1 MAALELRSAG
11 MPNALVLF
19 RHSKEIV
26 MEFPIKTG
34 APASQKT
41 ACAILPVFDGRSLK
55 GPTREVDLACGGML
69 SELLKSGDAKA
80 RLGHTLLVP
89 RLQGAAAERVLLVG
103 CGKQADFD
111 AKRLCQALTAA
122 TRKLKESSLKE
133 ATSYLTYTRHRSL
146 NAYYAGRLCVESVR
160 AAIYSF
166 DELQTRSTSK
176 LKLTKLAI
184 AIADRKDTKEYRR
197 GIGEGRAI
205 ATGTEL
211 ARDLGNRP
219 PNVCTPSHLARAAR
233 ALGKQ
238 YDRIEVTV
246 LGRREMKRLGM
257 GALLSVTQGAE
268 EPPRFIVVRY
278 RGAPARTSPVVLCG
292 KGITF
297 DTGGIS
303 LKPPQKMDEMKF
315 DMCGAAG
322 VLGTM
327 AAVGELQPDLN
338 VIAIVPACENM
349 PGGRAARP
357 GDIVK
362 SLSGQTIEILN
373 TDAEGRLV
381 LADALTYA
389 KRFKP
394 QYLID
399 VATLTGACVVAVG
412 HLYTGL
418 FTNDEKLAGSLL
430 AAGKR
435 SLDPAWHLPADE
447 EYGKSLKSNF
457 ADVANIGSRDAGASV
472 AAQFLSRFVDD
483 TPWAHLDIAGSAWLS
498 NSDKG
503 ATGRPVPLLTDFLLN
518 L

>member
-1 MAALELRSAG
+1 
-11 MPNALVLF
+11 
-19 RHSKEIV
+19 
-26 MEFPIKTG
+26 MEFPVKTG
-34 APASQKT
+34 AAASQKT
-41 ACAILPVFDGRSLK
+41 ACAILPVFEGRSLK
-55 GPTREVDLACGGML
+55 GPAREVDLACGGLL
-69 SELLKSGDAKA
+69 SGLLKSGDASAK
-80 RLGHTLLVP
+80 LGHTLLIP
-89 RLQGAAAERVLLVG
+89 RLQGTAAERVLLVG

-111 AKRLCQALTAA
+111 AKRLRQALTAA
-122 TRKLKESSLKE
+122 IRKLKNSNLKE
-133 ATSYLTYTRHRSL
+133 ATSYLAYTRHRSL
-146 NAYYAGRLCVESVR
+146 DAYSAGRISVETTR
-160 AAIYSF
+160 ATMYRF
-166 DELQTRSTSK
+166 DELQTRSGAKRK
-176 LKLTKLAI
+176 LSRLAI
-184 AIADRKDTKEYRR
+184 AITERKDSKECRR
-197 GIGEGRAI
+197 GVHDGRAI

-219 PNVCTPSHLARAAR
+219 PNVCTPSHLARTAR

-246 LGRREMKRLGM
+246 LGQREMKRLGM

-268 EPPRFIVVRY
+268 EPPRFIIVRY
-278 RGAPARTSPVVLCG
+278 RGAAARVAPVVLCG

-349 PGGRAARP
+349 PGGRASRP

-362 SLSGQTIEILN
+362 SLSGKTIEILN
-373 TDAEGRLV
+373 TDAEGRLI

-394 QYLID
+394 RYLLD

-418 FTNDEKLAGSLL
+418 FSNDDKLAGSLL

-435 SLDPAWHLPADE
+435 SLDLAWRLPADE
-447 EYGKSLKSNF
+447 EYGQSLKSNF
-457 ADVANIGSRDAGASV
+457 ADFANIGSRDAGASV

-498 NSDKG
+498 NADKG

-518 L
+518 LSAS